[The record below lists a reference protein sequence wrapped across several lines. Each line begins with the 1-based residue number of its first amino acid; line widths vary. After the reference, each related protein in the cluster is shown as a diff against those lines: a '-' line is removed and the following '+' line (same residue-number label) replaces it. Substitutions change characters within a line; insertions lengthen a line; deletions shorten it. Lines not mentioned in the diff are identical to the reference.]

1 MSALERALTDYLR
14 LRRSL
19 GHELAE
25 ARWLLPGFVAYLD
38 AHDARTVT
46 IEAAL
51 AWAQQSNTGTVTT
64 VGPRRMTAARG
75 FARYLTGIDADT
87 EVPPLGLMPHRQRWR
102 RPFIYSRADIDAVMN
117 QARSSIVSPLR
128 AATYDTLI
136 GLLAASGL
144 RIGEAIK
151 LDRNDLDWADGVLLI
166 RESKFGKSRLVPL
179 HASSMRALAAYAELR
194 DELQP
199 RPEEPS
205 FFVSLTRKRL
215 SYAVVSQT
223 FRQLID
229 RASIGAGAPSPPR
242 LHDLRHTFAVRT
254 LLSWYRTDEN
264 WTVPDLVDIVHNGQ
278 SSTGSWSGWEA
289 PAGSSRRSTRRRRY
303 SLWSPPGSRLRRW
316 PGTWVSS
323 RERWETGWRKRA
335 RTVR

>member
-1 MSALERALTDYLR
+1 MSALEQALADYLQ

-38 AHDARTVT
+38 ARNARTVT

-64 VGPRRMTAARG
+64 VGPRRMTAVRG

-102 RPFIYSRADIDAVMN
+102 RPFIYSRVDIDAVMS
-117 QARSSIVSPLR
+117 QARSIASPLR

-151 LDRNDLDWADGVLLI
+151 LDRSDLDWADGVLLI

-179 HASSMRALAAYAELR
+179 HTSSMRALAAYAQLR
-194 DELQP
+194 DELLP
-199 RPEEPS
+199 RPKEPS

-229 RASIGAGAPSPPR
+229 RAGVGAGAPSPPR

-254 LLSWYRTDEN
+254 LLSWYRTGED
-264 WTVPDLVDIVHNGQ
+264 VQAKFPSL
-278 SSTGSWSGWEA
+278 STYLGHREPASTYWYLSAAPELLALAAARQDTAWSA
-289 PAGSSRRSTRRRRY
+289 
-303 SLWSPPGSRLRRW
+303 
-316 PGTWVSS
+316 
-323 RERWETGWRKRA
+323 A
-335 RTVR
+335 RP